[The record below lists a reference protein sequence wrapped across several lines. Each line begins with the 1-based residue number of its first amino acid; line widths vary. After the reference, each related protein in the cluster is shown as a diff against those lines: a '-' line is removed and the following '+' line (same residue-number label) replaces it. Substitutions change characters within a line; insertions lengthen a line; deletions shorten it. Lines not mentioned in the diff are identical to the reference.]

1 MYKFLTWG
9 DWVMDKLIISP
20 RINLLKSELKNNISN
35 DKILE
40 NFWSELEKSGT
51 PIVEEISEASDT
63 VLVTFLYK
71 GTEDTKNVVV
81 LSDLSKFNYKT
92 SQIEQILGTNIWY
105 KTYEIRNDVRFLY
118 NFSVNDLL
126 DDDMDKR
133 FSNLTYDLLNPAKF
147 IFPKY
152 DEDPEDIERV
162 SSLVELPYT
171 DKFYWSIQNNTS
183 QKGTVEVHKFHSEL
197 LNNERRIWMY
207 TPHGHSKDVAP
218 YGAVVVTDGFQ
229 YINMLSAP
237 VVLHNLISEGKIPS
251 MVGIFIDTVKDRRA
265 ELTCNKSFSDFVA
278 KEVMPWALKNY
289 NITNEPNKNVI
300 AGFSLGG
307 LTASFIGLTH
317 SEVFGNVLSQSG
329 SYWWSPKDED
339 KFNWM
344 SRQYE
349 AVENLSLKFYLNTG
363 VLETPDRIIETN
375 ENFRDTLKSKG
386 YSVHYETF
394 KSAHNYI
401 YWGETLANGL
411 IALVGIS

>member
-1 MYKFLTWG
+1 ME
-9 DWVMDKLIISP
+9 DKLIISP

-35 DKILE
+35 DKIVE
-40 NFWSELEKSGT
+40 NFWSELKKSGT
-51 PIVEEISEASDT
+51 PIVEEISEARDT

-81 LSDLSKFNYKT
+81 LSDLSRFNCKT
-92 SQIEQILGTNIWY
+92 SQMEQILGTNIWY

-133 FSNLTYDLLNPAKF
+133 LSNLTYDLLNPAKF

-162 SSLVELPYT
+162 ASLVKLPYT
-171 DKFYWSIQNNTS
+171 DKFYWTVLNSAST
-183 QKGTVEVHKFHSEL
+183 KGTVEVHRFHSEL

-207 TPHGHSKDVAP
+207 TPHGYSKDVPP
-218 YGAVVVTDGFQ
+218 YGAVVVTDGFE

-237 VVLHNLISEGKIPS
+237 VVLDNLISEGKIPP
-251 MVGIFIDTVKDRRA
+251 MVGIFIDTGKDRRV
-265 ELTCNKSFSDFVA
+265 ELTCNKNFSDFVA
-278 KEVMPWALKNY
+278 KEVMSWALKNY

-300 AGFSLGG
+300 AGLSLGG

-339 KFNWM
+339 TFNWM

-349 AVENLSLKFYLNTG
+349 AVEKLSLKFYLNTG

-411 IALVGIS
+411 ISLVEIS

>member
-1 MYKFLTWG
+1 M
-9 DWVMDKLIISP
+9 DDKLIISP

-35 DKILE
+35 DKIVE
-40 NFWSELEKSGT
+40 NFWSELKKSGT
-51 PIVEEISEASDT
+51 PIVEEISEARDT

-81 LSDLSKFNYKT
+81 LSDLSRFNCKT
-92 SQIEQILGTNIWY
+92 SQMEQILGTNIWY

-133 FSNLTYDLLNPAKF
+133 LSNLTYDLLNPAKF

-162 SSLVELPYT
+162 ASLVKLPYT
-171 DKFYWSIQNNTS
+171 DKFYWTVLNSAST
-183 QKGTVEVHKFHSEL
+183 KGTVEVHRFHSEL

-207 TPHGHSKDVAP
+207 TPHGYSKDVPP
-218 YGAVVVTDGFQ
+218 YGAVVVTDGFE

-237 VVLHNLISEGKIPS
+237 VVLDNLISEGKIPP
-251 MVGIFIDTVKDRRA
+251 MVGIFIDTGKDRRV
-265 ELTCNKSFSDFVA
+265 ELTCNKNFSDFVA
-278 KEVMPWALKNY
+278 KEVMSWALKNY

-300 AGFSLGG
+300 AGLSLGG

-339 KFNWM
+339 TFNWM

-349 AVENLSLKFYLNTG
+349 AVEKLSLKFYLNTG

-411 IALVGIS
+411 ISLVEIS